1 MSSPEAYKFVSKF
14 SLPEIKCDIPTVNTI
29 HKTTLTVKGKIADG
43 ELESGCSFG
52 CEFADYNKMSYV
64 EAILALFAI
73 VDPIGNIPI
82 LLSVAEHTAGDQS
95 QKAFNTAVGVG
106 VIILLVFSFAGNW
119 VLESVFHIRLADLQF
134 AGGILLLIIAIDHL
148 IFGSLRRSVEVKGT
162 FSAYE
167 IGCVPLACP
176 LLAGPGA
183 MVTSLTTLESSGPAK
198 AVVAIAVVFGMLWL
212 IMRFIRP
219 IHKVL
224 GKMVCVVFSKVMCL
238 FIAAIGVHMIMSALQ
253 YYFISPQ

>member
-1 MSSPEAYKFVSKF
+1 
-14 SLPEIKCDIPTVNTI
+14 
-29 HKTTLTVKGKIADG
+29 
-43 ELESGCSFG
+43 
-52 CEFADYNKMSYV
+52 MSYI

-82 LLSVAEHTAGDQS
+82 FLDISEHIPNGQS
-95 QKAFNTAVGVG
+95 QKAFNTAVAVG

-119 VLESVFHIRLADLQF
+119 ILSHIFHIQLADLQL

-148 IFGSLRRSVEVKGT
+148 IFGSLRRSIAVKGT
-162 FSAYE
+162 FSPYE

-198 AVVAIAVVFGMLWL
+198 ALIAIAVVFGILWL
-212 IMRFIRP
+212 IMRFIQP
-219 IHKVL
+219 IHRIL
-224 GKMVCVVFSKVMCL
+224 GKMVCMVFSKVMCL
-238 FIAAIGVHMIMSALQ
+238 FIAAIGVHMIMSGLQ
-253 YYFISPQ
+253 YYFSG